1 MDVNIRILVVDDEP
15 DIRQLLRIL
24 LENRGYQVVEAA
36 SGEEAVRRLRTDP
49 AYDLIL
55 MDIHMPVMDGH
66 EAARQI
72 RRMRRA
78 DAATIPIFAMTADA
92 FAEDIEAAKAAG
104 MNCHIAKPLDIPVM
118 LREMQRYLPR

>member
-1 MDVNIRILVVDDEP
+1 MGAQVETVDDGRACVERFAQMP
-15 DIRQLLRIL
+15 A
-24 LENRGYQVVEAA
+24 GYF
-36 SGEEAVRRLRTDP
+36 
-49 AYDLIL
+49 DLIL